1 MVQKKSRRRIKGDG
15 MSSQQQYDYQR
26 AMMNQHAAAMNNS
39 GNWLGA
45 RQPIITSKPLSSDS
59 LKGDWINAQE
69 IADKLKA
76 QYEAKLASEPMQGPT
91 PAQCKQFPSLQEAWD
106 ALKICMKLCGVDKK

>member
-1 MVQKKSRRRIKGDG
+1 
-15 MSSQQQYDYQR
+15 MSSQQQQYEYQR
-26 AMMNQHAAAMNNS
+26 AMMDQQTAMNNS

-59 LKGDWINAQE
+59 LKGDWITAQE

-91 PAQCKQFPSLQEAWD
+91 PAQCKQFPSLKEAWD

>member
-1 MVQKKSRRRIKGDG
+1 
-15 MSSQQQYDYQR
+15 MSSQQQYEYEMHR
-26 AMMNQHAAAMNNS
+26 AMAAQQVAMNNS

-45 RQPIITSKPLSSDS
+45 RQSIIPIKTSDS
-59 LKGDWINAQE
+59 LKGDWITAQE

-76 QYEAKLASEPMQGPT
+76 EYEAKLASEPMKGPT
-91 PAQCKQFPSLQEAWD
+91 PSQCKQFPSLQEAWD